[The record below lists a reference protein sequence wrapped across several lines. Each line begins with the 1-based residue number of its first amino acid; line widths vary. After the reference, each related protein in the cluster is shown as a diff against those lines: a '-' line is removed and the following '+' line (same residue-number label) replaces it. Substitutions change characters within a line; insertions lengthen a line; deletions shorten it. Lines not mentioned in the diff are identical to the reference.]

1 MTEAILF
8 PHLGIK
14 LTHVGKAISIFGF
27 EITFYGIFIGLA
39 LLAGVGIVLLEVNYK
54 RKNTEEYLN
63 YMILAVI
70 SGIIGSRLYYV
81 MFSMGIY
88 KDHLSSIFNLR
99 KGGMEF
105 FGGLITV
112 IIVTLVYSFLKN
124 ESAGTILD
132 IMTGGILAFQ
142 IIGCLGDFFNREAF
156 GEYTEN
162 IFAMKIP
169 IDSVRTTDVTDRMR
183 NHIDMIDGVRFIQ
196 VHPTFLYEMLW
207 CIGLLIILL
216 IYRQFQKSEGELF
229 LVYLMGYGIGR
240 FWIEN
245 LRTDALRFWGSDVRV
260 TGVLCIVTSVVALAV
275 MIYIRFNGD
284 HRKYRKIRSSDE
296 HNLLHVTT
304 RFFHRK

>member
-27 EITFYGIFIGLA
+27 EITFYGIIIGLA

-63 YMILAVI
+63 YIILAVI
-70 SGIIGSRLYYV
+70 SGILGSRLYYV

-88 KDHLSSIFNLR
+88 KDHLSSIFNIR

-105 FGGLITV
+105 FGGLITL
-112 IIVTLVYSFLKN
+112 IIVTLIYSFLKN

-132 IMTGGILAFQ
+132 IMTGGILVFQ
-142 IIGCLGDFFNREAF
+142 IISCLGDFFNREAF

-162 IFAMKIP
+162 VFAMKIP

-183 NHIDMIDGVRFIQ
+183 NHIDMMDGVRFIQ

-207 CIGLLIILL
+207 CTGLLIILL

-229 LVYLMGYGIGR
+229 LIYLMGYGIGR
-240 FWIEN
+240 FWIEA
-245 LRTDALRFWGSDVRV
+245 LRTDALRFWGSDVRI
-260 TGVLCIVTSVVALAV
+260 TGVLCIVTSAVALVV